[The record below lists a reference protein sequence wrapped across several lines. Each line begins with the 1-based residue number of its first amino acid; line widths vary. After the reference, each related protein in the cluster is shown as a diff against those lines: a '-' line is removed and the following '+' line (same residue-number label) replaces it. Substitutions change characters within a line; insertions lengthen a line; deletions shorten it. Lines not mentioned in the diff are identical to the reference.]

1 MPSEQL
7 LSRLPEFTLP
17 PGYKPAWEHENPLF
31 PTALDQ
37 EAWIIYVYREIL
49 MMRLMNTITD
59 KPEWDHK
66 VYNEEITNKWRQEV
80 SQGGQD
86 VTEIMMDWVIKEL
99 QWKAEVLQN
108 EGLTFVFDIGVIKS
122 DTAIPE
128 DLKRLLKDAVAPFE
142 AVPEE
147 QKDYHPGTNN
157 KVVDLVHQSLFPVV
171 YGHTHILR
179 DKTIGL
185 EDCLSN
191 VGQGE
196 LLSAQNENPPAGYS
210 GKFQWLP
217 CDVALL
223 EYDECRITSYISN
236 AHPVEHQALYEVVEK
251 IIARAIPLWNKSL
264 TSPSYD
270 VGQRIPYDTV
280 EYLDDCEHKDPRP
293 VEKDF
298 DNENEYWEKC
308 DEWDAAQPIKQPE
321 PYGRFKAPDYQEP
334 GNWTDLRSEFRESGL
349 QVMVKLANIEL
360 TPEDPE
366 YEGGSWHIEGQLN
379 EHICATAIYYYDC
392 ENITESTLCFRG
404 RGSEEPME
412 EISYEQERHEF
423 LQQVYGFAGNGTN
436 IKDLTQELGG
446 VVCKEGRLLT
456 FPNVV
461 QHRVSPFSLA
471 DRSRPGHRKIL
482 ALFLVDPHIRIIS
495 SANVPPQREDWG
507 VEREKVVDGALSKLP
522 VELQYMVRKDL
533 PKNYMTMDEAK
544 QYRLELMKER
554 SVQTRDQNNSF
565 ESGSFSLCEH

>member
-1 MPSEQL
+1 MSSQ
-7 LSRLPEFTLP
+7 LSRFDLPGFTLP
-17 PGYKPAWEHENPLF
+17 LTYTPGSEDDADPLF
-31 PTALDQ
+31 PTALDE
-37 EAWIIYVYREIL
+37 EAWEIL

-59 KPEWDHK
+59 KPEWDQK
-66 VYNEEITNKWRQEV
+66 VYNEQITNKWRQEV
-80 SQGGQD
+80 AQSGQD

-108 EGLTFVFDIGVIKS
+108 EGLTYVFDIGVIKS
-122 DTAIPE
+122 DTAISE
-128 DLKRLLKDAVAPFE
+128 ALKHELVEAVAPFDN
-142 AVPEE
+142 VPEE
-147 QKDYHPGTNN
+147 QKDYHPGTNK

-179 DKTIGL
+179 DKIIGL
-185 EDCLSN
+185 EDCLSS

-196 LLSAQNENPPAGYS
+196 LLPVYDKGRTTKYS
-210 GKFQWLP
+210 RKFQWLP
-217 CDVALL
+217 CDVELL
-223 EYDECRITSYISN
+223 ENDECRITSYISN
-236 AHPVEHQALYEVVEK
+236 AHPIEHRALYGAVEK

-264 TSPSYD
+264 TLPSYD
-270 VGQRIPYDTV
+270 VGQRISYFEV
-280 EYLDDCEHKDPRP
+280 EYLEHKDPKP
-293 VEKDF
+293 AESDF
-298 DNENEYWEKC
+298 EDQEEYWEKC
-308 DEWDAAQPIKQPE
+308 EKWEATQPIKQPE

-334 GNWTDLRSEFRESGL
+334 GNWTDLRSEYRESGL
-349 QVMVKLANIEL
+349 QVIVKLANIEL
-360 TPEDPE
+360 TPENPE

-392 ENITESTLCFRG
+392 ENITESMLCFRG
-404 RGSEEPME
+404 RGNDEALMDLG
-412 EISYEQERHEF
+412 YEQNRHEF
-423 LQQVYGFAGNGTN
+423 LQQVYGFSGEGSYDTKGT
-436 IKDLTQELGG
+436 TQELGG

-471 DRSRPGHRKIL
+471 DRSKPGHRKII

-507 VEREKVVDGALSKLP
+507 FERERTVDGLLSSKLP

-544 QYRLELMKER
+544 QYRLELMEER
-554 SVQTRDQNNSF
+554 GAKSQSQNQTF
-565 ESGSFSLCEH
+565 ENVYGYVIGQ